1 MSMKRLATLLAAC
14 AIASPALAADN
25 IAVVNGQPVSAEQ
38 ADELVRMMVQQGAPD
53 SPELRTQVREE
64 LINRA
69 VMVQA
74 AEAAGIADKPSVQNE
89 LDLARQSVLI
99 RGLFADYLEK
109 NPITEEAMKEEYDQL
124 KEANTAQE
132 YQAQHILVEEEEQA
146 RQLIT
151 ELNDGGDFA
160 ALAKEHSKDPGSG
173 ARGGEL
179 GWAQADNYVAPF
191 AEALRQ
197 LEPGETTTEPV
208 QSQFGWHIIRLQDTR
223 EAEFPAFEQ
232 VKPQLEE
239 LMRQEALS
247 EYQQSLIA
255 DADIQKSE

>member
-1 MSMKRLATLLAAC
+1 
-14 AIASPALAADN
+14 
-25 IAVVNGQPVSAEQ
+25 
-38 ADELVRMMVQQGAPD
+38 
-53 SPELRTQVREE
+53 
-64 LINRA
+64 
-69 VMVQA
+69 
-74 AEAAGIADKPSVQNE
+74 
-89 LDLARQSVLI
+89 
-99 RGLFADYLEK
+99 
-109 NPITEEAMKEEYDQL
+109 
-124 KEANTAQE
+124 
-132 YQAQHILVEEEEQA
+132 
-146 RQLIT
+146 
-151 ELNDGGDFA
+151 
-160 ALAKEHSKDPGSG
+160 LAKEHSKDPGSG

-255 DADIQKSE
+255 DADIQ